1 MASAVE
7 ICNMALAHV
16 GAATTLVTSIDPPDG
31 GAYAG
36 YCAQFYP
43 QARRELLDMP
53 NAWAWSK
60 KRVQLAQVANP
71 SSIWN
76 FAYSLPSDCLNA
88 KRVLQ
93 QPLLVNNPLFYP
105 YTYAV
110 SWDQLQLFNELG
122 SADFQIEGTTLLT
135 NEPDAVLLY
144 TTDIEDTARFSPSFV
159 TALSYLLASFL
170 AGPIIRGRP
179 GAQTAG
185 QLRQIATEM
194 ARSAA
199 ADDANNSAQTAE
211 FIPEAIRVRW

>member
-16 GAATTLVTSIDPPDG
+16 GAATTLVTAIDPPDG
-31 GAYAG
+31 STYAG

-43 QARRELLDMP
+43 QARREMLDMP
-53 NAWAWSK
+53 NAFTWSK
-60 KRVQLAQVANP
+60 RRAQLSQVGNP
-71 SSIWN
+71 STIWN
-76 FAYSLPSDCLNA
+76 YAYALPSDCLNA

-93 QPLLVNNPLFYP
+93 QPLVANNPFFWP
-105 YTYAV
+105 YTWAV

-122 SADFQIEGTTLLT
+122 SADFQIENGVLLT
-135 NEPDAVLLY
+135 NEPNAVLLY
-144 TTDIEDTARFSPSFV
+144 TIDVEDTARFSPTFV

-194 ARSAA
+194 ARNAG
-199 ADDANNSAQTAE
+199 ADDANNSAQPAE
-211 FIPEAIRVRW
+211 FLPEAIRVRW